1 MKNIKLLL
9 GATAIL
15 FASAFTMIQ
24 SVLWKVKDNYS
35 VKWDG
40 AIFKDLRA
48 SILFD
53 EAHPERSRIT
63 ASIDA
68 RTVNTGDAM
77 KSAHIKETLMADKFP
92 IITFE
97 STAVAKTTDG
107 YEATGDLT
115 LKGITRKVKIPF
127 HFDSK
132 KMTDRFPFIDKE
144 TFSGKLTIVAKE
156 FNIKGGP
163 PEVIVELNIPVTK

>member
-1 MKNIKLLL
+1 MKHVKLI
-9 GATAIL
+9 AIAAVIL
-15 FASAFTMIQ
+15 SAFAFTVIQ
-24 SVLWKVKDNYS
+24 SVLWKIKESYS

-40 AIFKDLRA
+40 ALFKDLRA

-77 KSAHIKETLMADKFP
+77 KNAHIKEALMADKFP

-97 STAVAKTTDG
+97 STAVAKTTEG

-115 LKGITRKVKIPF
+115 LKGITRKIKIPF
-127 HFDSK
+127 HFDSR

-144 TFSGKLTIVAKE
+144 TFSGKLTIVAKD
-156 FNIKGGP
+156 FNIKEGP
-163 PEVIVELNIPVTK
+163 PQVVVDLTIPVTK